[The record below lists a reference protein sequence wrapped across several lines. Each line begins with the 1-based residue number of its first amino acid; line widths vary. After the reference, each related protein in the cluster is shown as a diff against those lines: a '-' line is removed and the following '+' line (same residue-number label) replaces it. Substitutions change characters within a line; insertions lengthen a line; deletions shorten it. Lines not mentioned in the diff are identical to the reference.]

1 MIYCVN
7 DASALLD
14 DSATYLREDVVR
26 VRPNE
31 SYCPHDND
39 QNDSQHYR
47 VLGNVLTLFVR
58 P

>member
-1 MIYCVN
+1 MN
-7 DASALLD
+7 ASALLD

-31 SYCPHDND
+31 SYCPHDDD